1 MSKIEREMIAEARAA
16 RHRQEEAMRRC
27 ASDCA
32 VPCSAC
38 LMPPDAVWVSAAD
51 IGADIPSAPDDEQAD
66 ETPWWQYAHVLGHVP
81 PLCREDEAAKA
92 RSAVEMLECHGWRW
106 EHGAWQVPN
115 A

>member
-16 RHRQEEAMRRC
+16 RQRQEEAMRRC

-51 IGADIPSAPDDEQAD
+51 IGADVPSAPNYEQDSGMPFYSA
-66 ETPWWQYAHVLGHVP
+66 EIIGH
-81 PLCREDEAAKA
+81 LLRGND
-92 RSAVEMLECHGWRW
+92 VE
-106 EHGAWQVPN
+106 
-115 A
+115 

>member
-16 RHRQEEAMRRC
+16 RQKQE
-27 ASDCA
+27 
-32 VPCSAC
+32 
-38 LMPPDAVWVSAAD
+38 AAD
-51 IGADIPSAPDDEQAD
+51 IGADVPSAPNDEQAD

-81 PLCREDEAAKA
+81 PLCREDEAAKT

-106 EHGAWQVPN
+106 EHGAWQVPH